1 VRRNSAKVL
10 LLVEMLAEGYP
21 DLPCFAHAPPG
32 AVCAG
37 NTSTSNVDN
46 FKCTFVAAATVSS
59 ATLLQRHAAAE
70 ISQYQRKYS

>member
-1 VRRNSAKVL
+1 MLTSNVPQSCHCQYGSLQVRRNSAKVL

-37 NTSTSNVDN
+37 R
-46 FKCTFVAAATVSS
+46 
-59 ATLLQRHAAAE
+59 TL
-70 ISQYQRKYS
+70 SQALSV